1 MWHVRCPHVRMIAD
15 VWCLPPPAFKWF
27 TFCYSKKLRTA
38 KLPWTDKRKRW
49 FCAVICVPSAECSTR
64 LPDKYINI
72 CHFCTCSS
80 LTAKSPN
87 HVPWEMVR
95 DAPKPVVQS
104 PPKVRSSLIRHPS
117 TFWVHESLCDS
128 LCRFLLKQRKNPFDS
143 EAEDKNSHLLN
154 GTMEGESLKHPLQC
168 KELLWM
174 RCNLV
179 IFTTSRF

>member
-1 MWHVRCPHVRMIAD
+1 MSAWLLMSD
-15 VWCLPPPAFKWF
+15 VYPPAFKWF
-27 TFCYSKKLRTA
+27 TFCYSKKLRTV
-38 KLPWTDKRKRW
+38 KLPWTDKSKRW
-49 FCAVICVPSAECSTR
+49 VCAVICLPSAECSTR
-64 LPDKYINI
+64 LINDDKYDDDKYVNI

-80 LTAKSPN
+80 FTANSPN

-104 PPKVRSSLIRHPS
+104 PPKVRSSPIRHPS

-154 GTMEGESLKHPLQC
+154 GTMEGESLKHPLQ
-168 KELLWM
+168 
-174 RCNLV
+174 LV
-179 IFTTSRF
+179 